1 MKRLFQETQGHG
13 KYAKCYKCR
22 VLLMY
27 LYSVLM
33 TSAETLTFRPRIT
46 LANSVHGRSST
57 SRRWSKPRSPCTRIP
72 GRGITLFLGNARS
85 STFLWT
91 IKYRAN
97 PWTVRGRVYLSVIPP
112 GPDFVLIIRVEHA

>member
-13 KYAKCYKCR
+13 KYEKCYKCR

-46 LANSVHGRSST
+46 LTKSLHGRSST
-57 SRRWSKPRSPCTRIP
+57 SRSWSKPWSPCTRVSG
-72 GRGITLFLGNARS
+72 GRIKRFLENGRS
-85 STFLWT
+85 GTFLWT
-91 IKYRAN
+91 IKCRAN
-97 PWTVRGRVYLSVIPP
+97 PWTVRGRVYLSLIPP
-112 GPDFVLIIRVEHA
+112 GPDFVLIIRVEHG